1 MCGSVEER
9 KKKRKISVT
18 VRFVSNFSVQF
29 SKLGTLNQFLNNEVT
44 FIKEGLVVTGGL
56 MVQVNSKMFE
66 VRETRKPCKVWL
78 LVLERIF
85 GEET

>member
-1 MCGSVEER
+1 
-9 KKKRKISVT
+9 
-18 VRFVSNFSVQF
+18 
-29 SKLGTLNQFLNNEVT
+29 
-44 FIKEGLVVTGGL
+44 